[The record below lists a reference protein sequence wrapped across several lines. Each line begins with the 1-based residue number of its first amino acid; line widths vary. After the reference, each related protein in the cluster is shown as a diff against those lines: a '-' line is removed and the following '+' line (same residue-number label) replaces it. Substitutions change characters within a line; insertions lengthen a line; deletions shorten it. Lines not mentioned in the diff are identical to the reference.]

1 VYRRHSGLCPRIKG
15 GDSKDTPELDAGLE
29 QEGWTRLAGL
39 QG

>member
-1 VYRRHSGLCPRIKG
+1 VYWRHSGLCPKV

-29 QEGWTRLAGL
+29 QKGWTRLAGL